1 MSDVILG
8 FYAEG
13 STDYDFLP
21 PVIRRTTE
29 QVLVQHDR
37 NEMDATVLVIQLTK
51 GQEEERAESIFQAAR
66 NAYGYHALV
75 VHADAD
81 DPRPD
86 KAKAERIEPGFKRVQ
101 EAKEEVCKNLVP
113 IIPVQ
118 AIEAWILADYQLL
131 LAEIGTKM
139 KADELGIPTKAGQVE
154 SISKPKR
161 RLEDTVRKAYASRSK
176 RQRKADIDFLYEP
189 MGEKIRLER
198 LKELSSYL
206 QFVDD
211 LTETLKELNIIP
223 HTNRF

>member
-1 MSDVILG
+1 MSILSLAL
-8 FYAEG
+8 YCEG
-13 STDYDFLP
+13 TTDNRFLP
-21 PVIRRTTE
+21 SVIIRTSRRILDKH
-29 QVLVQHDR
+29 QRNNIRVLP
-37 NEMDATVLVIQLTK
+37 IQLIQVK
-51 GQEEERAESIFQAAR
+51 KKKRPESILQAAR
-66 NAYGYHALV
+66 EATGYHALI

-81 DPRPD
+81 HPNADR
-86 KAKAERIEPGFKRVQ
+86 ARCQRFEPGYKLVKQ
-101 EAKEEVCKNLVP
+101 TGENVCKDLLP

-118 AIEAWILADYQLL
+118 AIEAWMLADYELL

-139 KADELGIPTKAGQVE
+139 KVDELGIPTKAGQVE

-198 LKELSSYL
+198 LKEVSSYL

-211 LTETLKELNIIP
+211 LTATLRTLNLIK
-223 HTNRF
+223 